1 MSENPTYPVVIILQ
15 PQSDPLIRF
24 AAEELRRY
32 LKNLFD
38 VTADII
44 DTPFTDPISS
54 GAVQLYIG
62 PCQENPYFNLHGLPE
77 SQKSVTDQA
86 VILHFV
92 SDGQMVIAGGS
103 PAATLWAVYAL
114 VAEWGVVF
122 LLHQDVLP
130 PKRTFFL
137 PQIDRCEEPIET
149 IRTWSFPFGLA
160 FGPESWGLADYAPVI
175 NQLAKLRFNRLYI
188 QFYPDFPYVDLEFGS
203 IHRSTAGLF
212 FNCHFPITDDMVG
225 RELFDD
231 RAEFWNRDLPIST
244 DCQEMLAA
252 GQKLVQGVIDLAHS
266 RGMLFIMG
274 VLPLEYPKEFAP
286 AIKNPLFVK
295 LLQTETVV
303 PGPEVPVED
312 PDLFALSLASIRS
325 VLKHYPTIDILAPVL
340 PEFRDWVRYAETA
353 WQSLD
358 KKYRLDEISTYE
370 EILNKAAGRT
380 DYPGGGTRA
389 VQEVKGDIVALYYYD
404 LFFCERNALSQ
415 TAKPKI
421 RLMFMYFAEELYPI
435 LTRVL
440 PKDTEIT
447 CYIDYT
453 PTRILKRREVLKHID
468 PQTPYTLCYTLH
480 DDNIGFLPMV
490 AAESLGELLQSA
502 RKACWR
508 GLASRYW
515 LTSDHDICVNY
526 LARSMW
532 DASHSNFAAYARI
545 LPTICGEKSVYP
557 LLGMFRELENAT
569 AILERDGL
577 GFAFPVPEMVSRHWE
592 RTEPDGMTEVRL
604 DYERALDWARQARE
618 HSSANGMWFV
628 DYWINRIAFGI
639 NYLRMTEAV
648 YLGGRA
654 WACGDHDL
662 ARMELERALQYAHEA
677 GSSYVKAARNRSD
690 VASIAIFNEYGIRY
704 LRNKINEISIQ
715 EDRMALESQKQ

>member
-1 MSENPTYPVVIILQ
+1 MNAATIRRNSQTIPVRIILQ
-15 PQSDPLIRF
+15 PQPDPLIRL
-24 AAEELRRY
+24 AAEELQRY
-32 LKNLFD
+32 LLALFD
-38 VTADII
+38 VQADIS
-44 DTPFTDPISS
+44 DTPYVDPTTANVI
-54 GAVQLYIG
+54 QLSVG
-62 PCQENPYFNLHGLPE
+62 SCLANPYFRLHGLPD
-77 SQKSVTDQA
+77 SLKSASEQA
-86 VILHFV
+86 VILQSV
-92 SDGQMVIAGGS
+92 SDYELVIAGGS
-103 PAATLWAVYAL
+103 PVATLWAVYAL
-114 VAEWGVVF
+114 AAEWGVVF

-130 PKRTFFL
+130 PKRAFSL

-175 NQLAKLRFNRLYI
+175 NQLTKLRFNRLYI
-188 QFYPDFPYVDLEFGS
+188 QFYPDFPYADLTMGG
-203 IHRSTAGLF
+203 IRRSTAGLF

-231 RAEFWNRDLPIST
+231 RAKFWNRDLPIST
-244 DCQEMLAA
+244 DCQAMLAA

-303 PGPEVPVED
+303 PGPDVPVED
-312 PDLFALSLASIRS
+312 PDLYALSLASIQS
-325 VLKHYPTIDILAPVL
+325 VFEHYPDIDLLAPVL

-353 WQSLD
+353 WQSLNE
-358 KKYRLDEISTYE
+358 KYRLDEITTYE
-370 EILNKAAGRT
+370 DILQKAAGRT
-380 DYPGGGTRA
+380 DYPGGGQRA
-389 VQEVKGDIVALYYYD
+389 VQEVKGDIVALRYYD
-404 LFFCERNALSQ
+404 LFFCERAALSQ
-415 TAKPKI
+415 TTKPKI

-440 PKDTEIT
+440 PKETEIT
-447 CYIDYT
+447 CYVDYT

-490 AAESLGELLQSA
+490 AAESLGELLRTA
-502 RKACWR
+502 RKAGWR
-508 GLASRYW
+508 GFTSRYW

-526 LARSMW
+526 LARAMW
-532 DASHSNFAAYARI
+532 DASQSNFAAYARI
-545 LPTICGEKSVYP
+545 LPAICGADSVYP

-569 AILERDGL
+569 VILERDGL

-604 DYERALDWARQARE
+604 DYERALDWAHQARE
-618 HSSANGMWFV
+618 CSSAEGLWFI
-628 DYWINRIAFGI
+628 DYWINRLAFGI
-639 NYLRMTEAV
+639 GYLHLTEAV
-648 YLGGRA
+648 YLGGRV
-654 WACGDHDL
+654 WAGGDRDL
-662 ARMELERALQYAHEA
+662 ARMELEHALQYAHEA
-677 GSSYVKAARNRSD
+677 GSSYVKAARDRSD

-704 LRNKINEISIQ
+704 LEKKLDELSK
-715 EDRMALESQKQ
+715 S